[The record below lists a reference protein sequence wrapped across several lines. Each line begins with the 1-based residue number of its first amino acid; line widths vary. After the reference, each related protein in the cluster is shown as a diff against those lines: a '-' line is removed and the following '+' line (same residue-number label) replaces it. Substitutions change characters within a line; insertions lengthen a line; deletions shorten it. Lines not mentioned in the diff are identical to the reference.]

1 MGYIRAMRANEPM
14 SKSADRRGPSGPE
27 TTPSS
32 RRPQAWSEVYEA
44 LQGAILLGRLRPR
57 ERLVEDDLILR
68 FEVTRHAVRRALDE
82 LEREGL
88 VLRQPNRGVQVRDY
102 SHKEVEDLYEIRT
115 ALETLAAARVRVPAD
130 PAFLAELRALA
141 ETHRDASRAK
151 RYLELSRLNNAFHEK
166 LYSGAGNPELS
177 AAIRHYSVMTQPIR
191 TRGFANMTLRETA
204 IDEHFSMIAAIE
216 GGELDTLV
224 SLCRDHIRWP
234 KDFYLR
240 SSEPG
245 EGDDEVPGL
254 PAGVAR

>member
-1 MGYIRAMRANEPM
+1 MNSDPARSPVEDV
-14 SKSADRRGPSGPE
+14 SAPESGGARK
-27 TTPSS
+27 

-44 LQGAILLGRLRPR
+44 LQGSILLGRLHPR

-68 FEVTRHAVRRALDE
+68 FEATRHAVRRALDE

-115 ALETLAAARVRVPAD
+115 ALETLAASRMRIPAD
-130 PAFLAELRALA
+130 PAFLADLRTLA
-141 ETHRDASRAK
+141 EMHRDASRAK
-151 RYLELSRLNNAFHEK
+151 RYLELSRLNNAFHDK

-191 TRGFANMTLRETA
+191 SRGFANMTLRETA
-204 IDEHFSMIAAIE
+204 IEEHFSMIAAIE
-216 GGELDTLV
+216 GGRSHDLV

-245 EGDDEVPGL
+245 EENEGASGAQMSAP
-254 PAGVAR
+254 R